1 MKKLHLFVLCAV
13 FLLAACLTG
22 VLVSCQDGQTETSSA
37 TGTGTPTEPQAS
49 ASATDAELRRSL
61 FPLPERTPRPIRHQR
76 PIPKQKPRPKRR
88 ELN

>member
-37 TGTGTPTEPQAS
+37 TGTGTPTEPQARAGDGACYHS
-49 ASATDAELRRSL
+49 RNGHRDRYDTRDRYRN
-61 FPLPERTPRPIRHQR
+61 RNRDR
-76 PIPKQKPRPKRR
+76 
-88 ELN
+88 NGGN

>member
-37 TGTGTPTEPQAS
+37 TGTGTPT
-49 ASATDAELRRSL
+49 
-61 FPLPERTPRPIRHQR
+61 
-76 PIPKQKPRPKRR
+76 
-88 ELN
+88 

>member
-49 ASATDAELRRSL
+49 RRRSL
-61 FPLPERTPRPIRHQR
+61 LPLPERTPRPIRHQR

>member
-49 ASATDAELRRSL
+49 ASATDTE
-61 FPLPERTPRPIRHQR
+61 PETGACYHSRNGHRDRYDTRDRYR
-76 PIPKQKPRPKRR
+76 NRNRDR
-88 ELN
+88 NGGN